1 MKIRSVTA
9 LAVLTLALGAL
20 APAAADAPGPAA
32 KPGERSLAKLLAGD
46 GTKLDTN
53 PFDFDITEKAV
64 LTVLGAKPGS
74 PVAVLTDGSQRLT
87 AFVPTDQA
95 FKYLVRS
102 LKGFKPKSE
111 AKTLKQVK
119 RLGVDTIETVLLYH
133 VVAGRTLV
141 SEDVLAADGARL
153 RTAQGGRIQV
163 NVGHEVVL
171 GDRDPDARDP
181 RAIAGKL
188 DLNRGNRQVAHGID
202 RVLRPLDL

>member
-1 MKIRSVTA
+1 MKIRSITA
-9 LAVLTLALGAL
+9 LAVLSLALGAL
-20 APAAADAPGPAA
+20 APAASGAPDKVA
-32 KPGERSLAKLLAGD
+32 KAGDRSLAQVLAAD
-46 GTKLDTN
+46 GTKLDKN

-64 LTVLGAKPGS
+64 LAVLGAKPGS
-74 PVAVLTDGSQRLT
+74 PVGVLADGNRRVT

-133 VVAGRTLV
+133 VVVGRTLT
-141 SEDVLAADGARL
+141 SADVLAADGARL
-153 RTAQGGRIQV
+153 RTAQGGRIEV

-171 GDRDPDARDP
+171 GDRDPDARDA
-181 RAIAGKL
+181 RAIVGKL